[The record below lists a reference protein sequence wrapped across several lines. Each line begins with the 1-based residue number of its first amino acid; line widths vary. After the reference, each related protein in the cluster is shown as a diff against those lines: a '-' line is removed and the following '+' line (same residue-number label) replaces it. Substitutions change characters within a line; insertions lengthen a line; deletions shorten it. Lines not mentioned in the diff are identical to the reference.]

1 MKAVILA
8 GGLGTRISEE
18 THLKPKPMIEIGGRP
33 MLWHLMKIYSANG
46 INDFVIC
53 CGYKGYLVKEYFA
66 NYFLHMSD
74 VTFDMKNNTMDVH
87 QKNAEPWK
95 VTLVDT
101 GEDTL
106 TGGRLKRVKDY
117 VSDQEAF
124 CFTYGD
130 GLANVDITR
139 LIGFHRSQKKLATIT
154 AVQPPGRY
162 GSLDI
167 QNNLVSRFI
176 EKPKG
181 DGGWINGGFFVL
193 SPKCIDYIEG
203 DQSSWEGE
211 PLERLAK
218 EAELGAYMHKGFW
231 QPMDT
236 LREKNLLEALWVS
249 GQAPWKT
256 GLD

>member
-33 MLWHLMKIYSANG
+33 MLWHLMKIYSGHG

-130 GLANVDITR
+130 GLANVDITG
-139 LIGFHRSQKKLATIT
+139 LIDFHRSQKKLATIT

-167 QNNLVSRFI
+167 QNNSVSRFI

-218 EAELGAYMHKGFW
+218 EAELGAYMHNGFW

-249 GQAPWKT
+249 GQAPWKNWP
-256 GLD
+256 